1 MLVAL
6 LMAAALRGLVW
17 DDIPESLPGVVLAV
31 ATPFTFSIAAGIG
44 PGSIAPAVVRVVAG

>member
-1 MLVAL
+1 VLVAL